1 MTGGEAV
8 HRVLVEA
15 GVEHVFGVVSVH
27 NLPIYDAIDRGGR
40 ITPVAMRHE
49 QAAAHAADGYARAT
63 GKLGVVITSTGPGA
77 ANAVPGLYE
86 AGFASSPVLMITAQ
100 VDTPYLGKGLGF
112 LHEAEQ
118 QAVMLSAVSRRVESV
133 RLGRRIAPALGAVIE
148 DILTG
153 RPQPGCVEIPID
165 LQYAAVEGTPDG
177 TGTTGGG
184 AAGGSL
190 PAPLPPEP
198 EAARRAARMLAR
210 AVRPLIIA
218 GGGVLRSG
226 GAARSGGGA
235 PELRA
240 LAERLQAP
248 VLSSPN
254 GRGALPE
261 DHPLS
266 IGALPYHA
274 EIQALQEEADVVLA
288 VGTRFQVGPE
298 GRNYV
303 PLRGEL
309 IHLDADAGVIGRV
322 HRPALA
328 LVADAAAGL
337 AAINAALEGNV
348 AGDGSQTDATQQ
360 PDTAAEAD
368 QAAAHAE
375 WAARASAARTTVHER
390 LRESIGPDHAA
401 IMELIRAGAPR
412 DAMMVRDS
420 TVPAYLWGNQMLPIL
435 APRTS
440 LHPTSAAIGPGLPLA
455 IGAALGSGRR
465 SVLIAGDGGFMLH
478 AGELSAAVQYR
489 LPLTICL
496 FNDRGY
502 GILRRVQ
509 AARFAGRT
517 FAVDLETPD
526 FPALARSM
534 GAAAHA
540 VASVEQFAEAYAA
553 AQASTGPVLLD
564 IDLNALHPMGEYPP
578 RRRF

>member
-1 MTGGEAV
+1 MV

-27 NLPIYDAIDRGGR
+27 NLPLYDAIDRGGR

-63 GKLGVVITSTGPGA
+63 GRLGVVITSTGPGA

-86 AGFASSPVLMITAQ
+86 AGFASSPVLMLTAQ

-118 QAVMLSAVSRRVESV
+118 QTPMLSAVSRRVESV
-133 RLGRRIAPALGAVIE
+133 RLGRQIAPALGAVIE

-165 LQYAAVEGTPDG
+165 LQYAAVA
-177 TGTTGGG
+177 G
-184 AAGGSL
+184 AADAVGNAGAGGSL
-190 PAPLPPEP
+190 PAPLAPEP
-198 EAARRAARMLAR
+198 AAAQRAARMLAR
-210 AVRPLIIA
+210 AERPLIIA

-226 GAARSGGGA
+226 GATRTGGAA

-266 IGALPYHA
+266 VGALPYHP

-303 PLRGEL
+303 PLRGKL
-309 IHLDADAGVIGRV
+309 VHLDADAGVIGRV

-337 AAINAALEGNV
+337 EAVNAALEDVTGHE
-348 AGDGSQTDATQQ
+348 ADSD
-360 PDTAAEAD
+360 AEAD
-368 QAAAHAE
+368 PA
-375 WAARASAARTTVHER
+375 AARAEWRARAAAARHTVHQR
-390 LRESIGPDHAA
+390 LRALIGPDHAA
-401 IMELIRAGAPR
+401 IMDLIRDGAPR
-412 DAMMVRDS
+412 DAVMVRDS
-420 TVPAYLWGNQMLPIL
+420 TVPAYLWANQMLPIL

-440 LHPTSAAIGPGLPLA
+440 MHPTSAAIGPGLPLA

-478 AGELSAAVQYR
+478 AGELSTAVQYR

-534 GAAAHA
+534 GATAHA
-540 VASVEQFAEAYAA
+540 VASVEQFAAAFTA

-578 RRRF
+578 RRR

>member
-1 MTGGEAV
+1 MTGGEVV
-8 HRVLVEA
+8 HRVLLEA

-118 QAVMLSAVSRRVESV
+118 QAAMLSAVSRRVESV
-133 RLGRRIAPALGAVIE
+133 RLARRIAPALGTVIE

-165 LQYAAVEGTPDG
+165 LQYAAVEG
-177 TGTTGGG
+177 
-184 AAGGSL
+184 AAYAAVSL
-190 PAPLPPEP
+190 PAPLPPAP
-198 EAARRAARMLAR
+198 AAARRAARMLAR
-210 AVRPLIIA
+210 AARPLIIA

-226 GAARSGGGA
+226 GAA

-248 VLSSPN
+248 VLTSPN

-266 IGALPYHA
+266 VGALPYHP

-288 VGTRFQVGPE
+288 VGTRLQVGPE

-303 PLRGEL
+303 PLRGKL
-309 IHLDADAGVIGRV
+309 IHLDADSAVIGRV

-328 LVADAAAGL
+328 LLADAAAGL
-337 AAINAALEGNV
+337 AAVNAALEDDV
-348 AGDGSQTDATQQ
+348 AGDGAQTDATRQ
-360 PDTAAEAD
+360 PNIATEAD
-368 QAAAHAE
+368 QATAHAE
-375 WAARASAARTTVHER
+375 WMARASAARSTVHER

-401 IMELIRAGAPR
+401 IMDLIRSGAPR
-412 DAMMVRDS
+412 DAVMVRDS
-420 TVPAYLWGNQMLPIL
+420 TVPAYLWANQMLPIL
-435 APRTS
+435 TPRTS
-440 LHPTSAAIGPGLPLA
+440 MHPTSAAIGPGLPLA

-478 AGELSAAVQYR
+478 AGELSTAVQYR

-509 AARFAGRT
+509 AARFGGRT

-534 GAAAHA
+534 GATAHA
-540 VASVEQFAEAYAA
+540 VASVEQFAEAFAA
-553 AQASTGPVLLD
+553 AQETTGPVLLD

-578 RRRF
+578 RRR

>member
-1 MTGGEAV
+1 MTGGEVV

-27 NLPIYDAIDRGGR
+27 NLPIYAAINRGGR

-100 VDTPYLGKGLGF
+100 VDTSYLGKGLGF
-112 LHEAEQ
+112 LHEAERQ
-118 QAVMLSAVSRRVESV
+118 TAMLSAVTRRVESV
-133 RLGRRIAPALGAVIE
+133 RLGRQIAPALGAAIA

-153 RPQPGCVEIPID
+153 RPQPGCIEIPID
-165 LQYAAVEGTPDG
+165 LQYAPVEGAADATGDG
-177 TGTTGGG
+177 G
-184 AAGGSL
+184 AGGSL
-190 PAPLPPEP
+190 PAPIPPEP
-198 EAARRAARMLAR
+198 AAAQRAARMLAR
-210 AVRPLIIA
+210 AARPLIIA

-226 GAARSGGGA
+226 GAA

-248 VLSSPN
+248 VLSSAN

-261 DHPLS
+261 DHALS
-266 IGALPYHA
+266 IGALPYHP

-303 PLRGEL
+303 PLRGKL
-309 IHLDADAGVIGRV
+309 IHLDADSGVIGRV

-337 AAINAALEGNV
+337 AAVNAALEEG
-348 AGDGSQTDATQQ
+348 
-360 PDTAAEAD
+360 AD
-368 QAAAHAE
+368 HA
-375 WAARASAARTTVHER
+375 AARAEWTARATAARRTVHER
-390 LRESIGPDHAA
+390 LRALIGPDHAA
-401 IMELIRAGAPR
+401 IMDLIRDGAPR
-412 DAMMVRDS
+412 AAIMVRDS
-420 TVPAYLWGNQMLPIL
+420 TVPAYLWANQMLPML
-435 APRTS
+435 TPRTS
-440 LHPTSAAIGPGLPLA
+440 MHPASAAIGPGLPLA
-455 IGAALGSGRR
+455 IGAALGAGRR

-478 AGELSAAVQYR
+478 AGELAAAVQYR

-534 GAAAHA
+534 GATAHA
-540 VASVEQFAEAYAA
+540 VASVEQFADAFAV
-553 AQASTGPVLLD
+553 AQDSTGPVLLD

-578 RRRF
+578 RLR

>member
-1 MTGGEAV
+1 ME
-8 HRVLVEA
+8 R
-15 GVEHVFGVVSVH
+15 VFGVVSVH

-63 GKLGVVITSTGPGA
+63 GKLGVVLTSTGPGA

-118 QAVMLSAVSRRVESV
+118 QAAMLSAVARRVESV

-153 RPQPGCVEIPID
+153 RPQPGCVEISID
-165 LQYAAVEGTPDG
+165 LQYAEVECAPDA
-177 TGTTGGG
+177 TGTSAHGGPG
-184 AAGGSL
+184 VSL
-190 PAPLPPEP
+190 PAPLPAEP
-198 EAARRAARMLAR
+198 AAARRAARMLAR
-210 AVRPLIIA
+210 AARPLIIA

-226 GAARSGGGA
+226 GAARGGGAA

-248 VLSSPN
+248 VLTSPN

-266 IGALPYHA
+266 IGALPYHP
-274 EIQALQEEADVVLA
+274 EVQSLQEEADVVLA

-303 PLRGEL
+303 PLRGRL

-322 HRPALA
+322 HRPSLA

-337 AAINAALEGNV
+337 AAMNAALEDGV
-348 AGDGSQTDATQQ
+348 AKAATDS
-360 PDTAAEAD
+360 AAEPD
-368 QAAAHAE
+368 LAAARAE
-375 WAARASAARTTVHER
+375 WAGAGSGSAAQPDLPAARAEWMARAVEARRTVHER

-401 IMELIRAGAPR
+401 IMDLIRNGAPR
-412 DAMMVRDS
+412 HAVMVRDS
-420 TVPAYLWGNQMLPIL
+420 TVPAYLWANQMLPIL

-540 VASVEQFAEAYAA
+540 VANVEQFAEAYAA
-553 AQASTGPVLLD
+553 AQETTGPVLLD

-578 RRRF
+578 RRR